1 MYVLFLS
8 STQHL
13 NPLRVA
19 NIMEG
24 KRNNIIAHMRAS
36 DVLVG
41 IGAHRI
47 IAPEESKLLCDGF
60 AKTEGIIV
68 LALMY

>member
-1 MYVLFLS
+1 
-8 STQHL
+8 
-13 NPLRVA
+13 
-19 NIMEG
+19 MEG
-24 KRNNIIAHMRAS
+24 KRYNIIAHMRAS

-41 IGAHRI
+41 FRAHRI